1 MVIDRL
7 NKSSSG
13 RNEGVWGC
21 CVGLRG
27 VGSVGGH

>member
-27 VGSVGGH
+27 DGSVGGR

>member
-13 RNEGVWGC
+13 RNKGVWGC

-27 VGSVGGH
+27 VGSVGGR